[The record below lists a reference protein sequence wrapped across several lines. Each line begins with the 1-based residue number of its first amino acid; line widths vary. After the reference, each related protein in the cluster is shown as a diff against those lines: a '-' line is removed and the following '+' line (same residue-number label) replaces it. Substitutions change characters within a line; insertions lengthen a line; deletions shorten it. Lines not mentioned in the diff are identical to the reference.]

1 MNGKS
6 SKLLISSLLIVI
18 AVGLLIPIYNVPTW
32 WVSLEAPN
40 YPEEAFPDGVRIMFF
55 FNGIFNGCELVDK
68 AEIQSDEALD
78 CVLEM
83 DTINHYVGMY
93 PIASGAPIELFF
105 SLFLVA
111 LVAVMLLAYIAPT
124 TMVRTIVM
132 VAGFGALAVWMGLTW
147 YGDNG
152 IKYHDGDYLK
162 GRVTVLGETGEEEDV
177 EETLS
182 AADAL
187 IARLRASLEESGDI
201 DAVEPEPESN
211 VELSTKEQSIAHLR
225 GSFEAYQERRPGGAE
240 EWTGSGSQLLGWHY
254 EISLGRYFRDADT
267 LAPMVKKMVNAGN
280 ILFWAIIGVMV
291 GLIVLARKPGG
302 LFDKLLLLLPIS
314 LPALFLIEYSAWLW
328 WYGHNMNEMGAFTLK
343 PFMPTVFG
351 QGKVAQFTTNSYPAL
366 GFWLVVLFAA
376 LLIIAA
382 TLRMKR
388 EQDETDD

>member
-6 SKLLISSLLIVI
+6 SKLLVSSLLIVI

-55 FNGIFNGCELVDK
+55 FNGIFNGCELMDK

-78 CVLEM
+78 CVHEM

-105 SLFLVA
+105 SIFLVA
-111 LVAVMLLAYIAPT
+111 LVAVMLLAYVAPN
-124 TMVRTIVM
+124 TMIRTIVM

-147 YGDNG
+147 YGDEG
-152 IKYHDGDYLK
+152 IKYHDGDYLL

-177 EETLS
+177 EESLS

-187 IARLRASLEESGDI
+187 IARLKASLEESGEI
-201 DAVEPEPESN
+201 EAVEPEPESE
-211 VELSTKEQSIAHLR
+211 VELSAKEQSIAHLK
-225 GSFEAYQERRPGGAE
+225 GSFEAYQERRPGGAQ

-291 GLIVLARKPGG
+291 ALIVLARKPGG

-328 WYGHNMNEMGAFTLK
+328 WYGHNMNEMGAFSLK

-388 EQDETDD
+388 EQDETED